1 METDFEKEV
10 REFLAKSPFGY
21 RKVSEEDLALFCA
34 ALTHDS
40 FSNEALNMDPPRKVP
55 SYERLEFLGDSVLEF
70 LVCEHIYRDTD
81 ISEGPMTDYKQDKVA
96 NHMLSE
102 RILAKGIDID
112 GMMRVGH
119 GHMKGQTKDVVEN
132 MRADC
137 FEAVIAAVYLAY
149 GLDEARWI
157 VHEIVIDD

>member
-137 FEAVIAAVYLAY
+137 FEAVIAAVCLAY
-149 GLDEARWI
+149 GLDEARRI